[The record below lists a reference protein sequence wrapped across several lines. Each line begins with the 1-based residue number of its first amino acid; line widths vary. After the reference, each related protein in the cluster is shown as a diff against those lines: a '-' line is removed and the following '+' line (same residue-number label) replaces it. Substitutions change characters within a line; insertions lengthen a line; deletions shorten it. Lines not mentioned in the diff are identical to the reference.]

1 MLLLLSEVLYY
12 RTAYVYVIMTIRTF
26 DDVNSMFDGMDS
38 FDDLRRRLSTPL
50 WNDDSSGRQL
60 IDTDEGY
67 ALVVDMPGFERDDI
81 DVTVTDGVLTIDA
94 EIEHTA
100 MDESTDDVRT
110 LRGATGSRRAH
121 ERMRLPEGV
130 PVDDIS
136 ATYRNGVLEIR
147 LPAEGVSSGVTID
160 VGR

>member
-1 MLLLLSEVLYY
+1 
-12 RTAYVYVIMTIRTF
+12 MTIRTF

-50 WNDDSSGRQL
+50 WDDESSGRKL

-81 DVTVTDGVLTIDA
+81 DVTVMDGVLTIDA
-94 EIEHTA
+94 RIEHTA
-100 MDESTDDVRT
+100 MDESADDVRT
-110 LRGATGSRRAH
+110 LHSATRSRRTH

-130 PVDDIS
+130 VVDDIS
-136 ATYRNGVLEIR
+136 ATYRNGVLEIL
-147 LPAEGVSSGVTID
+147 LPAEDVSTGVTID
-160 VGR
+160 VSR